1 MDSSQNIMNKNPD
14 RHRFYQTLPES
25 LSSNVL
31 SNTNYYEPFIDKQE
45 L

>member
-1 MDSSQNIMNKNPD
+1 VNKNPD

-25 LSSNVL
+25 LLSKVL
-31 SNTNYYEPFIDKQE
+31 SNKNCYEPFIGKRE